1 MRKRYALILL
11 LALIFSGSISAIPTE
26 ITAKDTL
33 VLNLPAV
40 TLEQQRNAGVMTN
53 IFTFVGTGSDGKQWS
68 SQIEFNADS
77 IFGEWKDNDFYN
89 WDGSHGSG
97 SFNFLRQANS
107 DIVFYAYKEALTAHI
122 TKNEQETTLIDVN
135 GLINVW
141 GSWRRV
147 LIHAEIAAP
156 APEDTVY
163 ADLGVAAVIVNSFFG
178 TTIIEGKN
186 DTYHLAFGITGT
198 ELEDG
203 TYLMGNMLKPE
214 LILLPADTIEPAD
227 ANVVIS
233 TRADS
238 EKEIVLTMLSTENI
252 LYIISMHTGQLP
264 ITDTVAIDC
273 RASEIRDYS
282 LEYQL
287 FEVSGQATGYNVAV
301 AIAADYWNNLLAG
314 DTLTNKQL
322 VMNYTSI
329 ADMQTE
335 AIVRIFD
342 AKVSLQMIEQNKG
355 ILYANLKGVNG
366 TLYQVT
372 MPIGFSYLP
381 EAKDTVNIDCG
392 EGVGRIDYRQGIGY
406 IGLILYKQGVADAQV
421 VLYNGMS
428 LLGTFTP
435 EYFDYE
441 QCRIME
447 VRDTVLVFHDIKAA
461 QITLDSIHDTLHIT
475 LDAVAINDTLYHMTA
490 WMGPKRCLTGDSV
503 SYNIGTDNNVHMVA
517 LRAPAPGE
525 EDADIYHINFQRGVS
540 EDSEI
545 ARDAEI
551 WNFGIWQ
558 EDVDGVEGIYGYSEG
573 TMDDRLYHTIY
584 EDGVEIYLA
593 PVAGTMEIEVVEEI
607 TIPYEGGEYNTHI
620 YTIVSDFV
628 AENGVLY
635 HLSGTNYIICA
646 DAETGVLIE
655 LTEQLLTAL
664 TEALSEK
671 GYRVEK
677 ILRDGQLIIVSGG
690 KEYDVMGSAL

>member
-1 MRKRYALILL
+1 MPA
-11 LALIFSGSISAIPTE
+11 E

-53 IFTFVGTGSDGKQWS
+53 IFTFVGTGSDGKQWN

-77 IFGEWKDNDFYN
+77 IFGEWKNNDFYN
-89 WDGSHGSG
+89 WDGSQGSG

-107 DIVFYAYKEALTAHI
+107 DMVFYAYKEQLAAYI
-122 TKNEQETTLIDVN
+122 TKNEEETTLIDVN
-135 GLINVW
+135 GLINVY

-156 APEDTVY
+156 APDDTVY
-163 ADLGVAAVIVNSFFG
+163 TDLGIAAVIANPLYG
-178 TTIIEGKN
+178 TTIIEGEN

-198 ELEDG
+198 NMEDG

-233 TRADS
+233 TRTDG
-238 EKEIVLTMLSTENI
+238 EKEIVLNMLSTENI
-252 LYIISMHTGQLP
+252 LYIVSMHTGQLP

-273 RASEIRDYS
+273 HASDIRNYA

-287 FEVSGQATGYNVAV
+287 YYISGQATDYSV
-301 AIAADYWNNLLAG
+301 AIAIAESAWLNLIAG
-314 DTLTNKQL
+314 DTLTSKQL

-329 ADMQTE
+329 ADIK
-335 AIVRIFD
+335 ASALVRTYD
-342 AKVSLQMIEQNKG
+342 AEVSLQLIEQDKG

-381 EAKDTVNIDCG
+381 AAKDTVNIDCG
-392 EGVGRIDYRQGIGY
+392 EGVGRIDYHQGIGY

-421 VLYNGMS
+421 VFQNDMS
-428 LLGTFTP
+428 LRGTFTP

-441 QCRIME
+441 QCRVME
-447 VRDTVLVFHDIKAA
+447 VKGDVLTFHDIKAA
-461 QITLDSIHDTLHIT
+461 LITLDSINDTLHIT

-503 SYNIGTDNNVHMVA
+503 AYSISANNNVNMVA
-517 LRAPAPGE
+517 LRNPAPGE
-525 EDADIYHINFQRGVS
+525 EDADIYHINFQRGVN
-540 EDSEI
+540 EEGEVI
-545 ARDAEI
+545 NDAEI

-558 EDVDGVEGIYGYSEG
+558 EDVDGVAGIFGYSDG
-573 TMDDRLYHTIY
+573 TMDDRLYHTLY

-593 PVAGTMEIEVVEEI
+593 PVAGTLEIEVVDEI
-607 TIPYEGGEYNTHI
+607 VIPYDGDEYKTHI
-620 YTIVSDFV
+620 YNIRSEFV
-628 AENGVLY
+628 AENGMLY
-635 HLSGTNYIICA
+635 RLSGANAIICA
-646 DAETGVLIE
+646 DAETGMFIE
-655 LTEQLLTAL
+655 LTEQLRTAL
-664 TEALSEK
+664 NEALAEK

-677 ILRDGQLIIVSGG
+677 ILRNGQLIIVSGG
-690 KEYDVMGSAL
+690 KKYNVMGNEQ